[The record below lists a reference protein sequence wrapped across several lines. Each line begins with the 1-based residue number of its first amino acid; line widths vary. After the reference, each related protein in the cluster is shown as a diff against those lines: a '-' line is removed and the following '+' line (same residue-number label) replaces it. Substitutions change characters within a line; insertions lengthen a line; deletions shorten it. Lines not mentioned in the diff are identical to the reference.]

1 MIERTFV
8 HIPGVGTATE
18 ERLWQ
23 RGFRSWDQLYEA
35 LHSGLSIRDV
45 LRLGPSTQRSLFPDL
60 QRCEPD
66 RRSLAWLDV
75 LDQSVKALREHAY
88 HFFIERLWPRD
99 HWRLLASRIGEALY
113 LDIETT
119 GLSRDLHYMTVVG
132 ALYGGR
138 FFQWVWPERLEDLG
152 ELIERAPL
160 IVTFNGRRFDVP
172 FLCSQAFLPAPPA
185 HIDLLDVARA
195 AGLTGGQKEVEK
207 QLGLPRDREVADVDG
222 PQAVALWCR
231 ALYGDGESYRRLLA
245 YNRTDV
251 EMLPQ
256 IAARLC
262 DKLAEAVTNES
273 AGTYATQRRPARIG
287 RRPASFRDLR
297 QTWFKRRAGLHQL
310 LPRLVGTLGREQVVV
325 GIDLRGNPAN
335 PTGWA
340 RCVGRRVDTRVAYD
354 DDEILRLTRAAEPDL
369 VSIDAPLSLPRGR
382 KSVSDA
388 SPCRKTG
395 GIVRDAER
403 VLWAR
408 GIRVYP
414 ALIKHMQGLTQRG
427 IGLATR
433 LRNEDIPVIE
443 SYPGAAQ
450 DILGIVRKG
459 DDADLLYRGLRQF
472 GFALRGTKTHD
483 ELDAVTSALV
493 GYFFLA
499 GDYEPVGADDEGHLI
514 IPRWTAAM
522 RWKNEAEGA
531 GITPLTVSL
540 VGLPGAGK
548 TTLCRSLAQRLGWRS
563 FLLGE
568 ALRARA
574 ANDPELKRILDRG
587 DLAPEPVAIGLV
599 QEAACDAAGRGL
611 IVDGF
616 PRHPAQVELALKWFH
631 PWVVL
636 HLDIDIPTA
645 ARRIAGRLA
654 CPACGWVG
662 VHSPADR
669 SCPTCGTKALQS
681 RPEDEPGVV
690 TERLTQAAS
699 RLDALLQHLR
709 GVRLIRLDASHPA
722 EEVQEGA
729 IAQLA
734 HTPPRES
741 GSHIS

>member
-8 HIPGVGTATE
+8 HLPGVGKVTE
-18 ERLWQ
+18 QRLWQ

-45 LRLGPSTQRSLFPDL
+45 LRLGPSSRRSLFPNL
-60 QRCEPD
+60 QYCESD

-75 LDQSVKALREHAY
+75 LDQSFKALREHAY

-99 HWRLLASRIGEALY
+99 HWRLLAPRIGEALY

-172 FLCSQAFLPAPPA
+172 FLCSQAFLAAPRA
-185 HIDLLDVARA
+185 HIDLLDVTRA

-207 QLGLPRDREVADVDG
+207 QLGLPRDREVAEVDG
-222 PQAVALWCR
+222 VQAVALWCR
-231 ALYGDGESYRRLLA
+231 ALYGDRRSYRRLLA

-256 IAARLC
+256 LAARLC

-273 AGTYATQRRPARIG
+273 AGSYTTRWKSARIG

-340 RCVGRRVDTRVAYD
+340 RCVGRRVETRVAYD
-354 DDEILRLTRAAEPDL
+354 DDEILQLTRGVRPDL

-382 KSVSDA
+382 RSVSDD

-395 GIVRDAER
+395 GIVREAER
-403 VLWAR
+403 VLWSR

-414 ALIKHMQGLTQRG
+414 ALIRNMQGLTQRG
-427 IGLATR
+427 ISLAR
-433 LRNEDIPVIE
+433 QLRKEGIPVIE

-459 DDADLLYRGLRQF
+459 DDADLLYRGLSQF
-472 GFALRGTKTHD
+472 GFVLRGTKTHD

-499 GDYEPVGADDEGHLI
+499 GDYEAVGADDEGHLI

-522 RWKNEAEGA
+522 RWRNEAEA
-531 GITPLTVSL
+531 LGITPLIVSL

-548 TTLCRSLAQRLGWRS
+548 TTLCRSLSQRLGWRS

-574 ANDPELKRILDRG
+574 ANDPDLKRILDRG
-587 DLAPEPVAIGLV
+587 DLAPEPIALGLV
-599 QEAACDAAGRGL
+599 EGAARNAVGQGL
-611 IVDGF
+611 VVDGF

-636 HLDIDIPTA
+636 HLDIDVA
-645 ARRIAGRLA
+645 AAAKRIAGRLS

-662 VHSPADR
+662 VQLPADR
-669 SCPTCGTKALQS
+669 SCPTCGAQALQY
-681 RPEDEPGVV
+681 RAEDQPLVV
-690 TERLTQAAS
+690 MGRLTQAAS

-709 GVRLIRLDASHPA
+709 GVRLIRLDASLPA
-722 EEVQEGA
+722 EEVLEHA

-734 HTPPRES
+734 QTPPRES
-741 GSHIS
+741 ESHIS